1 MDKPSYEELENKARD
16 LEREIRKLKK
26 IEKAHNHMLEKHINL
41 ESIINRSPA
50 MVFLWP
56 IQEGWPVEFVS
67 DNVEQV
73 LGYTAGDFISGEVS
87 WPGITHSGD
96 LQRLE
101 KEVASYLEQG
111 VIEFSQEYRLIT
123 KSGEIRWMRDQN
135 TILTDSKGDVTHI
148 QSIVLDITEI
158 RNIEHALRESEEKY
172 RNLVENINGVIYLVD
187 KNGINTY
194 ISPSVEM
201 LLGYKQSETIGKP
214 FAQFIHPEDLT
225 RIMKSFK
232 NIQFGSFISNEYRI
246 ITKSGEIRWILTS
259 TRPHFSGDQY
269 VGVQGICSDITELK
283 RIEEEL
289 KSAQKELEMKTK
301 NLEET
306 NIALKVLLKHQDSEK
321 KALEKNVIS
330 SLKTL
335 VTPYIEK
342 MKHIVEE
349 DEREKTYLT
358 IIETN
363 LAEITKPLIQPATE
377 YYSKLTPT
385 EIQIVN
391 LLKEDKTTKEIS
403 MILYISETT
412 VFFHR
417 RNIREKLGIKNKK
430 TNLRSYI
437 QSLKS

>member
-1 MDKPSYEELENKARD
+1 MDKPSYEELEKKVNE
-16 LEREIRKLKK
+16 LECEKRNLKK
-26 IEKAHNHMLEKHINL
+26 IEKTRNHTLEKQINL

-56 IQEGWPVEFVS
+56 ILEGWPVEFVS
-67 DNVEQV
+67 DNVEQG
-73 LGYTAGDFISGEVS
+73 LGYTADDFISGNVS

-96 LQRLE
+96 VPRLE
-101 KEVASYLEQG
+101 KEVASYLEQR
-111 VIEFSQEYRLIT
+111 VAEFSQEYRLIT
-123 KSGEIRWMRDQN
+123 KSGEIRWMKDRN
-135 TILTDSKGDVTHI
+135 TIITDAKGDATHI
-148 QSIVLDITEI
+148 QSIILDITELK
-158 RNIEHALRESEEKY
+158 NTEHALRESEEKY
-172 RNLVENINGVIYLVD
+172 RSLVENINGVIYVSD

-194 ISPSVEM
+194 ISPSVEIQW
-201 LLGYKQSETIGKP
+201 GYKQSEIMGKS

-225 RIMKSFK
+225 RIMESFSKIQNKSF
-232 NIQFGSFISNEYRI
+232 SSNECRI
-246 ITKSGEIRWILTS
+246 ITKSGGIRWILTS
-259 TRPHFSGDQY
+259 TTPTFSDGQF
-269 VGVQGICSDITELK
+269 VGVQGVCTDITELK

-289 KSAQKELEMKTK
+289 IKTQKELEKK
-301 NLEET
+301 SLNLEET
-306 NIALKVLLKHQDSEK
+306 NIALKVLLQHQDSEK
-321 KALEKNVIS
+321 KALGKNIIS
-330 SLKTL
+330 NLKTL
-335 VTPYIEK
+335 ITPYLEK
-342 MKHIVEE
+342 LKLIAG

-363 LAEITKPLIQPATE
+363 LAEITKPLILPGTD

-391 LLKEDKTTKEIS
+391 LLKENKTTKEIS

-437 QSLKS
+437 QSLKN